1 MDQRHTASVFAENG
15 RKKNT
20 AIMVSSI
27 VASKPSPTSSNATTL
42 EYYKT
47 MAWIATSQV
56 HSETFSVVQGNWV
69 EVRVSC
75 PDLGY
80 CGQPEYKVNGSY
92 VKIPQLAK
100 WTVNKNTEQVFGMPA
115 SASGTITVYV
125 PVIYSGI
132 EYKGAILV
140 SDGPG

>member
-1 MDQRHTASVFAENG
+1 MRFA
-15 RKKNT
+15 T
-20 AIMVSSI
+20 MVAIGVVMLGGL
-27 VASKPSPTSSNATTL
+27 ALAQSPKATTL

-47 MAWIATSQV
+47 MDWIATSQV

-69 EVRVSC
+69 EVKVSC

-92 VKIPQLAK
+92 VKIPQLAT

>member
-1 MDQRHTASVFAENG
+1 ML
-15 RKKNT
+15 
-20 AIMVSSI
+20 SI
-27 VASKPSPTSSNATTL
+27 GVLMLSALAFGQSPNATTL

-47 MAWIATSQV
+47 MDWIATSKV
-56 HSETFSVVQGNWV
+56 HAETFSVVEGNWV
-69 EVRVSC
+69 EIKVTC

-80 CGQPEYKVNGSY
+80 CGQPEYAVNGKF
-92 VKIPQLAK
+92 VKIPQLAI

-115 SASGTITVYV
+115 SASGNITVYV

-132 EYKGAILV
+132 EYKGAVLV

>member
-1 MDQRHTASVFAENG
+1 MRFATALLISVLLLSALAFG
-15 RKKNT
+15 Q
-20 AIMVSSI
+20 
-27 VASKPSPTSSNATTL
+27 SSNATTL

-47 MAWIATSQV
+47 MDWIATSQV
-56 HSETFSVVQGNWV
+56 HTETFSVAQGNWV
-69 EVRVSC
+69 EVKVSC

>member
-1 MDQRHTASVFAENG
+1 ML
-15 RKKNT
+15 
-20 AIMVSSI
+20 SI
-27 VASKPSPTSSNATTL
+27 GVLMLSALAFGQSPNATTL

-47 MAWIATSQV
+47 MDWIASGQV
-56 HSETFSVVQGNWV
+56 HSETFSVVQGDWV
-69 EVRVSC
+69 EIKVTC

-80 CGQPEYKVNGSY
+80 CGQPEYAVNGKF
-92 VKIPQLAK
+92 VKIPQLAI

-115 SASGTITVYV
+115 SASGNITVYV

-132 EYKGAILV
+132 EYKGAVLI

>member
-1 MDQRHTASVFAENG
+1 MRFATMLLIG
-15 RKKNT
+15 
-20 AIMVSSI
+20 V
-27 VASKPSPTSSNATTL
+27 VALGALAFGQSPNATTL

-47 MAWIATSQV
+47 MDWIATSQV
-56 HSETFSVVQGNWV
+56 HTETFSVVQGNWV
-69 EVRVSC
+69 EIKVTC

-80 CGQPEYKVNGSY
+80 CGQPEYIVDGKN
-92 VKIPQLAK
+92 VKIPQLAI

-115 SASGTITVYV
+115 SASGKITVYV

-132 EYKGAILV
+132 EYKGAVLV